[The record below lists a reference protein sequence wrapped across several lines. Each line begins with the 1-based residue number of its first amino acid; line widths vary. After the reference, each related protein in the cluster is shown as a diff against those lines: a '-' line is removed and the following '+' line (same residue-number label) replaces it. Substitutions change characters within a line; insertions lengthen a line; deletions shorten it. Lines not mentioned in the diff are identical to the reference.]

1 MKKVLSAFLF
11 LGLFVPASAQE
22 LNCTV
27 NVITAQV
34 EGSEKKVF
42 ETFQTA
48 VAEFMNN
55 TTWTTDKFTNQE
67 RIECSLQITVSER
80 VSSTDFKA
88 SIQVIVRRPV
98 YRTSY
103 YSPLL
108 SFNDENFS
116 FRYIEFQPIEFN
128 ETGTIPNLPAVLAYY
143 AYIILGIDYDTFSP
157 QGGTPYF
164 QKAQSIVARMQ
175 NAPEKGWRSFEN
187 TRNRYWL
194 AESFSNSIYRPLRD
208 FLYTYHRQGLDIMTE
223 KKEDAVNNIATSIES
238 LKKVHQEVPASFLM
252 QTIFYAKS
260 DEIVNIFKDAFPEVK
275 TRMISTLSEI
285 DPSNLSKYQTINQK

>member
-1 MKKVLSAFLF
+1 MKKFIIAASLSFLS
-11 LGLFVPASAQE
+11 LSVSAQE

-42 ETFQTA
+42 DTFKTA
-48 VAEFMNN
+48 VSEFMNN
-55 TTWTTDKFTNQE
+55 TTWTNDKFTNQE
-67 RIECSLQITVSER
+67 RIECSIQITVSER
-80 VSSTDFKA
+80 VSSDDFKA

-98 YRTSY
+98 FKTSY

-108 SFNDENFS
+108 SFNDENFN
-116 FRYIEFQPIEFN
+116 FKYIEFQPIEFN
-128 ETGTIPNLPAVLAYY
+128 ETGNNPNLSAVLAYY
-143 AYIILGIDYDTFSP
+143 AYMILGIDYDSFSP
-157 QGGTPYF
+157 LGGTPHY
-164 QKAQSIVARMQ
+164 QKAQSIVSRMQ
-175 NAPEKGWRSFEN
+175 NSPEKGWRSFEN

-194 AESFSNSIYRPLRD
+194 AESFSNPIFRPLRD
-208 FLYTYHRQGLDIMTE
+208 FLYVYHRQGLDIMTE
-223 KKEDAVNNIATSIES
+223 KKEDAVNNIANSIES

-275 TRMISTLSEI
+275 TRMINVLSEI
-285 DPSNLSKYQTINQK
+285 DPANLNKYQTINQK